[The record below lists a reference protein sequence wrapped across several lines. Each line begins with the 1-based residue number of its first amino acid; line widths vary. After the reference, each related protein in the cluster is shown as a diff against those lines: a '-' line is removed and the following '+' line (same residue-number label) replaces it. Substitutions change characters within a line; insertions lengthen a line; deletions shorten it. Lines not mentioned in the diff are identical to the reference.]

1 VNNFLFLFQGEG
13 GASMW
18 GFLVPLAI
26 MFGIFYF
33 LVIMPQKKQ
42 QQQTKEMISQLKAGD
57 EVVSNGGIIGKIL
70 EVRETSLYVRSADK
84 SILEIAKSAIVAK
97 RNEE

>member
-1 VNNFLFLFQGEG
+1 
-13 GASMW
+13 MW